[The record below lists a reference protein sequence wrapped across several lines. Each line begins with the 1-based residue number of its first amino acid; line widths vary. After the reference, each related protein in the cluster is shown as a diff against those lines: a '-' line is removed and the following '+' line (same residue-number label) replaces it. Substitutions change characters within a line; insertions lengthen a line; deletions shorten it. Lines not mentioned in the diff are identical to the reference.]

1 MFNNKMKQSVIQIL
15 KSKLKTSNTDV
26 INSEWYKEYFN
37 REQAENFLT
46 TKEIGVFVIRRSETI
61 KDSYV
66 LSVRVP
72 KYQNSHE
79 ISHYL
84 IVKSKKGYSIRGS
97 SLKEFPDLTSLVTH
111 CSLMR
116 DVLPVMLNLDHYRG
130 EDKSKRANDFFYYSS
145 STSSLSSDFDDTES
159 ISNGRLSTR
168 SSATNLFGEII
179 D

>member
-1 MFNNKMKQSVIQIL
+1 MKQSVIQIL
-15 KSKLKTSNTDV
+15 KSKLKLSNHSDKV
-26 INSEWYKEYFN
+26 NSEWYKEFYN

-61 KDSYV
+61 KDSHV

-72 KYQNSHE
+72 KYQNVHE

-97 SLKEFPDLTSLVTH
+97 TLKEFPDLTSLVTH

-116 DVLPVMLNLDHYRG
+116 DVLPVMLNLDHYRS

-145 STSSLSSDFDDTES
+145 STSSLNSDFDDTES
-159 ISNGRLSTR
+159 LSNGRFSTQ